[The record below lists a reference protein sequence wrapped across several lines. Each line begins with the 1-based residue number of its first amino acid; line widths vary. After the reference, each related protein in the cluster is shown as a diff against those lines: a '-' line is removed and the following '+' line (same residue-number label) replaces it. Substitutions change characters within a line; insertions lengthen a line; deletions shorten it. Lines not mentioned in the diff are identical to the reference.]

1 MSCQK
6 VKVDFELQKPDKP
19 KRERRE
25 KVYEGV
31 RHPELVPML
40 SAWRRIV
47 AEEAGVPAFTVMHQK
62 TLMAIADQL
71 PVSLDELKN
80 VPGMGK
86 MKLKKYGSD
95 IMQVVRDYCH
105 DKGLPMPETVTVE
118 EPVKVPMWQQAAT
131 LVAEGKTVA
140 ETAQALNRAVSTT
153 EGYLLAAV
161 KEGVLDPELLLSQ
174 EELEEVAD
182 YMSDHPETTHLKEV
196 FEHFN
201 GKYSYLQLHVVR
213 YVTGA

>member
-1 MSCQK
+1 
-6 VKVDFELQKPDKP
+6 
-19 KRERRE
+19 
-25 KVYEGV
+25 
-31 RHPELVPML
+31 
-40 SAWRRIV
+40 
-47 AEEAGVPAFTVMHQK
+47 
-62 TLMAIADQL
+62 
-71 PVSLDELKN
+71 LDELKN

-86 MKLKKYGSD
+86 VKLKKYGSD

-182 YMSDHPETTHLKEV
+182 YMTDHPEITHLKEV

-201 GKYSYLQLHVVR
+201 GKYSYLQLHVAR

>member
-1 MSCQK
+1 MS
-6 VKVDFELQKPDKP
+6 E
-19 KRERRE
+19 
-25 KVYEGV
+25 
-31 RHPELVPML
+31 
-40 SAWRRIV
+40 IV
-47 AEEAGVPAFTVMHQK
+47 TE
-62 TLMAIADQL
+62 
-71 PVSLDELKN
+71 
-80 VPGMGK
+80 
-86 MKLKKYGSD
+86 
-95 IMQVVRDYCH
+95 
-105 DKGLPMPETVTVE
+105 E

-201 GKYSYLQLHVVR
+201 GKYSYLQLNVVR